1 MVRPVPWDEMPRHY
15 APNKKDI
22 AAKVEAKPVE
32 VEVRSF
38 ESDLKSI
45 GMRTAFGLVV
55 RTHCNCIQF
64 YCNICQCGSITG
76 GVISTGI
83 YL

>member
-22 AAKVEAKPVE
+22 AAKVVAKPVE

-45 GMRTAFGLVV
+45 ATRTVFGLVV
-55 RTHCNCIQF
+55 CAPCK
-64 YCNICQCGSITG
+64 
-76 GVISTGI
+76 
-83 YL
+83 